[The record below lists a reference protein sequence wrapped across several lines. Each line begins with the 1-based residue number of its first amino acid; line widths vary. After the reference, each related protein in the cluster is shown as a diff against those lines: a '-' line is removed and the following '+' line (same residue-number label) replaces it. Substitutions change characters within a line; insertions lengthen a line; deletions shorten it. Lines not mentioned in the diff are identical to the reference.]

1 MSRFFIH
8 RPIFAMVI
16 SLVIVIAGAVSLFS
30 LPVAQYPQISPPTVT
45 VETFY
50 TGASAKVVEENVAVP
65 IEQEVNGAENMIY
78 MSSTSTSDG
87 RYYLTCTFAVGTDLD
102 IAQVDVQNRVS
113 RAEKSLPQEVK
124 NYGITTKK
132 ASPDMLMVL
141 SLFSPG
147 GTYDDLFLSNY
158 ARINLY
164 DPIAR
169 IYGVGNI
176 SIVGEREYAMRMWVR
191 PDKLAKLG
199 LTASDIA
206 KAVQDQN
213 VQAPAGQVGQP
224 PASAGVSFQYT
235 VDVKGRL
242 SDKEEFDDVIIRTL
256 PDGSILRIRDVAR
269 TEMGAKMYTS
279 YSRRAGKPSTTMVIY
294 QLPGANALDVAN
306 QIRAFMGEAQK
317 RFPPGLEYEVSYDN
331 TQFVR
336 AALTEVVKT
345 FFEALILVILVV
357 FIFLG
362 SFRATLIPCLA
373 IPVSLVGTFAAFV
386 VLGFSV
392 NTLSMFGLVLA
403 IGVVVD
409 DAIVVVEAVETNMG
423 RGLEVVEATEKAMEE
438 VTSPVIGTTCV
449 LISVFVPVAFLGG
462 ITGQLYR
469 QFALTLAVSVA
480 LSSMVALSLTPALCV
495 KILRPRKEMRG
506 PLGAF
511 FRWFNRVFARS
522 TEGYLKGVR
531 AFMRRLVLVLVLL
544 VAFYLGTGGLFKILP
559 GGFVPDE
566 DQGVIFVTFNLPP
579 GASLER
585 TQTVLTKAEQFAG
598 KEAGIKTVL
607 SWGGFN
613 LMTGT
618 YTSDAGS
625 LVLTLD
631 PWEER
636 SSRETQIVS
645 IMQRLRREYMGY
657 PEARVFVYTLP
668 SIPGMGNVSGF
679 QYQLQDR
686 SAKTPEEL
694 YQTAQD
700 MVAAARQD
708 PAIASLFNN
717 FQVNVPQ
724 IKLDIDRDKV
734 KTLGIPLQDVFNALQ
749 LNLGGYMINDFN
761 RYGRV
766 YKVMAQAEPEFR
778 QNPEDIR
785 NIFVRTTD
793 DRMVPLST
801 LVKISNQSGPILIK
815 RYNMFRTA
823 ELSGQAA
830 PGYSSGDAIAAME
843 RLSEKLPRGFGYE
856 WTGLAYQEKLAS
868 GQAGPIFAF
877 ALVFVFLVLAAL
889 YESWAIPFGVLLGL
903 PVAVFGALF
912 GVWLRGLANDVYVQ
926 IGIVMLI
933 GLSAK
938 TAILIVEFAKNKRE
952 VEGLGAFDAALQGA
966 HLRFRAI
973 LMTAFSFILGV
984 TPLVV
989 ASGAGAA
996 SRWSLGTAV
1005 FAGMTAATILVVFF
1019 TPALYY
1025 AIEILLEKKKGRRG
1039 APTPAPTPTQASQPQ
1054 PGQSRGEE
1062 GGGS

>member
-1 MSRFFIH
+1 
-8 RPIFAMVI
+8 
-16 SLVIVIAGAVSLFS
+16 
-30 LPVAQYPQISPPTVT
+30 
-45 VETFY
+45 
-50 TGASAKVVEENVAVP
+50 
-65 IEQEVNGAENMIY
+65 
-78 MSSTSTSDG
+78 
-87 RYYLTCTFAVGTDLD
+87 
-102 IAQVDVQNRVS
+102 
-113 RAEKSLPQEVK
+113 
-124 NYGITTKK
+124 
-132 ASPDMLMVL
+132 
-141 SLFSPG
+141 
-147 GTYDDLFLSNY
+147 
-158 ARINLY
+158 
-164 DPIAR
+164 
-169 IYGVGNI
+169 
-176 SIVGEREYAMRMWVR
+176 
-191 PDKLAKLG
+191 LA
-199 LTASDIA
+199 
-206 KAVQDQN
+206 
-213 VQAPAGQVGQP
+213 
-224 PASAGVSFQYT
+224 
-235 VDVKGRL
+235 
-242 SDKEEFDDVIIRTL
+242 
-256 PDGSILRIRDVAR
+256 
-269 TEMGAKMYTS
+269 
-279 YSRRAGKPSTTMVIY
+279 
-294 QLPGANALDVAN
+294 
-306 QIRAFMGEAQK
+306 
-317 RFPPGLEYEVSYDN
+317 
-331 TQFVR
+331 
-336 AALTEVVKT
+336 
-345 FFEALILVILVV
+345 
-357 FIFLG
+357 
-362 SFRATLIPCLA
+362 
-373 IPVSLVGTFAAFV
+373 
-386 VLGFSV
+386 
-392 NTLSMFGLVLA
+392 
-403 IGVVVD
+403 
-409 DAIVVVEAVETNMG
+409 
-423 RGLEVVEATEKAMEE
+423 
-438 VTSPVIGTTCV
+438 
-449 LISVFVPVAFLGG
+449 
-462 ITGQLYR
+462 
-469 QFALTLAVSVA
+469 
-480 LSSMVALSLTPALCV
+480 
-495 KILRPRKEMRG
+495 
-506 PLGAF
+506 
-511 FRWFNRVFARS
+511 
-522 TEGYLKGVR
+522 
-531 AFMRRLVLVLVLL
+531 LVLL

-566 DQGVIFVTFNLPP
+566 DQGVIFVTFTLPP

-585 TQTVLTKAEQFAG
+585 TQTVLTQAEQFAG
-598 KEAGIKTVL
+598 KTAGIRTVL

-636 SSRETQIVS
+636 TSQETEITS
-645 IMQRLRREYMGY
+645 IMERLRREYMGY

-686 SAKTPEEL
+686 SAQTPEEL
-694 YQTAQD
+694 YQAAQD
-700 MVAAARQD
+700 MVAAARQE

-724 IKLDIDRDKV
+724 VKLDIDRDKV

-761 RYGRV
+761 KFGRV

-778 QNPEDIR
+778 QNPGDIG
-785 NIFVRTTD
+785 NIYVRTAEGK
-793 DRMVPLST
+793 MVPLST
-801 LVKISNQSGPILIK
+801 LVKVGSQTGPILIK

-843 RLSEKLPRGFGYE
+843 QLSEKLPRGFGYE

-952 VEGLGAFDAALQGA
+952 SEGLNAFDAALQGA

-1019 TPALYY
+1019 TPVLYY
-1025 AIEILLEKKKGRRG
+1025 AIEILLEKLKGPRA
-1039 APTPAPTPTQASQPQ
+1039 APTPAPTPPPQPQ
-1054 PGQSRGEE
+1054 AEQGGDEE